1 MYLIDKFKSW
11 VEGEAPSR
19 PARKAAIDPE
29 SLTEA
34 LRDVIDPELG
44 LDIVSMG
51 LIRELTVEAGVARV
65 RMTLTTEGCPVG
77 PWLLDEVRRVLREQ
91 GVEPLL
97 EVEHEPPWSPDDMS
111 PEARAELRWMG
122 R

>member
-1 MYLIDKFKSW
+1 MSLIDKLKSW
-11 VEGEAPSR
+11 VEGDAPSK
-19 PARKAAIDPE
+19 PARAGGADPD
-29 SLTEA
+29 SLSEA

-51 LIRELTVEAGVARV
+51 LIRSISVEDGRARV

-91 GVEPLL
+91 GVDPQL
-97 EVEHEPPWSPDDMS
+97 EVEHEPPWSPDQME
-111 PEARAELRWMG
+111 PEARASLRAG
-122 R
+122 PR

>member
-1 MYLIDKFKSW
+1 MSLIDKFKSW
-11 VEGEAPSR
+11 VEGEAPPR

-51 LIRELTVEAGVARV
+51 LIRSIAVDEGVARV

-77 PWLLDEVRRVLREQ
+77 PWLLDEVRRVLEEQ

-97 EVEHEPPWSPDDMS
+97 EVEHEPPWSPDQME
-111 PEARAELRWMG
+111 PGAQALLRSG
-122 R
+122 LR